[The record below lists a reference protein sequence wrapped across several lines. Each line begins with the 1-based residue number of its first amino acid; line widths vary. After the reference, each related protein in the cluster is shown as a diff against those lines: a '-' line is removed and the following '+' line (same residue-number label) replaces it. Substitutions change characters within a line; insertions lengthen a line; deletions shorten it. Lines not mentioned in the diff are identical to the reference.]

1 MQGLLVIIT
10 YMQTTFLKNT
20 NQMLSVLDASEII
33 GVSADTIRR
42 WDKRGIIKAHRS
54 PLNHRLFNIEELKKI
69 QAKLFGTSTENNYKI
84 LKVKQKSKFKVID
97 LFAGA
102 GGTALGLDHAGLNH
116 VLLNEIDKNSVATL
130 KLNRKDWNVVH
141 EDIAKID
148 FSKYRGKVDVV
159 EGGFPCQAF
168 SYAGNKKGF
177 EDARGTLFFEFARC
191 VKEVN
196 PKIVMG
202 ENVKGLLKHEGGKTL
217 DIMINI
223 LKELGYR
230 VAYKVVRSQ
239 YHDVPQKRE
248 RLIIIGI
255 RNDLKN
261 MSFFFPK
268 EKDYTVSLRE
278 AFKGCP
284 VSEGQKYPKRKKE
297 IMEKV
302 PPGGCWR
309 DLPENLQKEYMKASF
324 FMGGGK
330 TGMARRLSWD
340 EPSLTLTCA
349 PAQKQTERCH
359 PEETRPLTVR
369 EYARIQTFPDDWAF
383 SGSASAQYKQIGNAV
398 PPNLGFHMG
407 RCIIAMLEK
416 KLDENTMIVFNKEG
430 FLG

>member
-1 MQGLLVIIT
+1 MK
-10 YMQTTFLKNT
+10 TTLQKNN

-54 PLNHRLFNIEELKKI
+54 SLNHRLFNIEELKKI
-69 QAKLFGTSTENNYKI
+69 QAKLFGTSTENNFKI

-148 FSKYRGKVDVV
+148 FTKYRGKVDVV

-191 VKEVN
+191 IKEVN

-202 ENVKGLLKHEGGKTL
+202 ENVKGLLKHENGKTL

-261 MSFFFPK
+261 IPFFFPK

-278 AFKGCP
+278 AFKDCP
-284 VSEGQKYPKRKKE
+284 KSEGQKYPKRKKE

-309 DLPENLQKEYMKASF
+309 DLPENLQKEYMKASY

-369 EYARIQTFPDDWAF
+369 EYARIQTFPDDWVF
-383 SGSASAQYKQIGNAV
+383 SGSSSAQYKQIGNAV

-416 KLDENTMIVFNKEG
+416 KLDENTMVVFNKEG